1 MNKTPKVINIISNFI
16 FPMGKRDGEIL
27 RERSATCKTCG
38 LTARNQYELDDHISH
53 AHGGTR
59 NTDSSS
65 KKISSD
71 GED

>member
-1 MNKTPKVINIISNFI
+1 MNKTPKIINTISNFI

-38 LTARNQYELDDHISH
+38 LTARNQYELDDHVSH
-53 AHGGTR
+53 AHEGTPT
-59 NTDSSS
+59 TDSSS
-65 KKISSD
+65 KKISSA